1 MEFEKKLNETKF
13 EKLMA
18 QTPSKKYGSGIL
30 GEANLNYQGPN
41 QACDRYGC
49 NCINYERQCCIIV

>member
-1 MEFEKKLNETKF
+1 MELEKKLNETKF
-13 EKLMA
+13 EKLMEQN
-18 QTPSKKYGSGIL
+18 QTKKYGPDVL

-49 NCINYERQCCIIV
+49 ICVNYERQCCHIV